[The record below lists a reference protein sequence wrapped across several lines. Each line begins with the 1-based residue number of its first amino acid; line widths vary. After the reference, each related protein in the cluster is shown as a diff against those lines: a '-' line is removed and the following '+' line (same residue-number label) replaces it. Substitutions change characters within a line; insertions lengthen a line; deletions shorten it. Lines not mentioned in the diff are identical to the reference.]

1 MKSRLAFLSVVALLT
16 SGCSD
21 LTGSKLVVR
30 NQSSQPLQQVSADFG
45 GVIVN
50 APDIPPGASAT
61 MSGEAQR
68 DGDFPL
74 TFHKAGVR
82 TVVPLGYITPNIK
95 LRCTVVV
102 TDADVTSHGECS

>member
-1 MKSRLAFLSVVALLT
+1 MKSRLAFLAVVALLT

-21 LTGSKLVVR
+21 LLGSKVVVR
-30 NQSSQPLQQVSADFG
+30 NQSSQPLEQVSADFG

-50 APDIPPGASAT
+50 APDIPAGASAT
-61 MSGEAQR
+61 ISGEAQR

-82 TVVPLGYITPNIK
+82 TVVPLDYITPNIR
-95 LRCTVVV
+95 LRCTVIV
-102 TDADVTSHGECS
+102 TDADVTHECS